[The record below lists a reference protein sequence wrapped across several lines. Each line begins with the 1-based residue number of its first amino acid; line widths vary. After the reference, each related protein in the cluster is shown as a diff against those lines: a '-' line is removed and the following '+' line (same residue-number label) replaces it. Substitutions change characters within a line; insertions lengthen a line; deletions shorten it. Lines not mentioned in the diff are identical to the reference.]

1 MDFRVSWLEKTASTQ
16 SELIALSQ
24 REQLSEGCVLAAVEQ
39 SAGVGQGS
47 NKWES
52 QKGENLVFSLFLRPS
67 FLHPARQFDLMQ
79 AVSLAIAD
87 FVQGFVKRDVWIKWP
102 NDIYIGKDK
111 LCGFLL
117 QNNIV
122 AERLDSSVCGIGLNV
137 NQTKFLFAPNPTS
150 LSLHTGKRYELAP
163 LLDLLLEKIDLR
175 YAQLKAGDMEAIR
188 LQYADK
194 LLYRGIDALYIYK
207 GVEICATING
217 VNCYGHLILQARDG
231 KEICADLK
239 ELVFTHRLP

>member
-1 MDFRVSWLEKTASTQ
+1 MDFRVYWLEKTASTQ

-24 REQLSEGCVLAAVEQ
+24 RERLSEGCVLAAIEQ
-39 SAGVGQGS
+39 SAGIGQGT

-52 QKGENLVFSLFLRPS
+52 QKGKNLVFSLFLRPS
-67 FLHPARQFDLMQ
+67 FLHPARQFDLIQ
-79 AVSLAIAD
+79 AVSLAVAD
-87 FVQGFVKRDVWIKWP
+87 FVCGFVEKDVWIKWP
-102 NDIYIGKDK
+102 NDIYIGGYK

-117 QNNIV
+117 QNDIV
-122 AERLDSSVCGIGLNV
+122 ADRLDGSVCGIGLNV

-150 LSLHTGKRYELAP
+150 LSLHTGKRYELSP
-163 LLDLLLEKIDLR
+163 LLDLLLEKIDRR
-175 YAQLKAGDMEAIR
+175 YAQLKAGGVETIR
-188 LQYADK
+188 LQYADR

-207 GVEICATING
+207 DVEICASIKG
-217 VNCYGHLILQARDG
+217 VNQYGHLILRERDG